1 MVQKAQPYKYQVY
14 NEIKRGILK
23 GQYVPGDVL
32 TERRLSEEMGI
43 SRTPIR
49 EAMQMLEHDGWLV
62 VETYKGALVREFD
75 LEYVLEVLK
84 IRKSLEMLA
93 VEDAVQN
100 AAAPD
105 LEELEEIVCC
115 QRDMLNHYDEYD
127 FIEMDRK
134 FHQKIY
140 ELSHNRTL
148 QGLLSN
154 FNDIIS
160 FFGIRALQKKER
172 KLTTMDE
179 HQNILNAMKSRDAG
193 AAVRAMEEHMT
204 ETFNN
209 IDNYMKSRRNH

>member
-1 MVQKAQPYKYQVY
+1 M
-14 NEIKRGILK
+14 
-23 GQYVPGDVL
+23 
-32 TERRLSEEMGI
+32 T
-43 SRTPIR
+43 
-49 EAMQMLEHDGWLV
+49 DGWWW
-62 VETYKGALVREFD
+62 ETYKGALVREFD
-75 LEYVLEVLK
+75 LEYVLEALK

-160 FFGIRALQKKER
+160 FFFGIQASQKKER

-179 HQNILNAMKSRDAG
+179 HQNILNAMKAG
-193 AAVRAMEEHMT
+193 MPARPVRAMEEHMT

-209 IDNYMKSRRNH
+209 IENYMKSRRNH

>member
-1 MVQKAQPYKYQVY
+1 MKWTA
-14 NEIKRGILK
+14 NSI
-23 GQYVPGDVL
+23 
-32 TERRLSEEMGI
+32 
-43 SRTPIR
+43 
-49 EAMQMLEHDGWLV
+49 
-62 VETYKGALVREFD
+62 
-75 LEYVLEVLK
+75 
-84 IRKSLEMLA
+84 
-93 VEDAVQN
+93 
-100 AAAPD
+100 
-105 LEELEEIVCC
+105 
-115 QRDMLNHYDEYD
+115 
-127 FIEMDRK
+127 
-134 FHQKIY
+134 QKIY

-209 IDNYMKSRRNH
+209 IENYMKSRRNH